1 MTGLGELIGL
11 LDGDGSTVAGELITN
26 AKVGS
31 GVDELGELIGLLD
44 GDGSTVAGELITNA
58 KLGSGVDEP
67 GETNPSHLVRVMN
80 A

>member
-1 MTGLGELIGL
+1 MTGLGELTGL
-11 LDGDGSTVAGELITN
+11 GEVTGLGELTGLGEVI
-26 AKVGS
+26 G
-31 GVDELGELIGLLD
+31 LGELIGLLD